1 MWILAAATIAIDLAF
16 AYCVFT
22 SRPRV
27 SREHVCALCPAVGI
41 AYIFV
46 AQYALRSGGACLG
59 RPSVKPEAA
68 EDDSELAAT
77 VPCALFGALL
87 CQGLLQLM
95 VAPDGVARGLAHV
108 LVAPPLRARAPRRLD
123 RD

>member
-59 RPSVKPEAA
+59 VAFYKNTIGARPAA
-68 EDDSELAAT
+68 
-77 VPCALFGALL
+77 P
-87 CQGLLQLM
+87 
-95 VAPDGVARGLAHV
+95 AHCWK
-108 LVAPPLRARAPRRLD
+108 
-123 RD
+123 